1 MDYPKTKVY
10 FDGSHFIGIPPEKQ
24 IWKKRKN
31 SKKRVKNETEEK
43 LKQLYKSETGT
54 KKEKTEKVIEK
65 INEEI
70 KDEEKAKEFVKAT
83 LEKEKRNKIVRLTRL
98 YRKIGLQQWTHFCTF
113 TYDSNKLNEEEFRKK
128 LLTCLRHLSHR
139 KVWKYIGVFERSPKL
154 ERLHFHGIFVITE
167 MVGEIIETRDYS
179 TKTHQ
184 MQIAHQNTFFLE
196 RFGRNDFKEIINN
209 VGVNDAVNYIM
220 KYIRKT
226 GEKVIY
232 SKHLQTYFVADIL
245 DDDVVCKIGQEDRKI
260 LLFDD
265 FKCLDFETGEVL
277 GQPNKDKFLIDKLPK
292 AYWLSFGYRA

>member
-65 INEEI
+65 RNEEI
-70 KDEEKAKEFVKAT
+70 KDEEKEKEFVKAT

-139 KVWKYIGVFERSPKL
+139 KVWKYIGVFERSPRL

-277 GQPNKDKFLIDKLPK
+277 GQPNKDKSLIDKLPK
-292 AYWLSFGYRA
+292 AY

>member
-10 FDGSHFIGIPPEKQ
+10 FDGSHFIGIPLEKQ
-24 IWKKRKN
+24 LWKRRKN
-31 SKKRVKNETEEK
+31 AKVKQKDEIQEK
-43 LKQLYKSETGT
+43 VKELYKKETGT

-70 KDEEKAKEFVKAT
+70 EDEEKAKEIVKTT
-83 LEKEKRNKIVRLTRL
+83 LEKETRNKIVRLTRL
-98 YRKIGLQQWTHFCTF
+98 YRKIGLQQWTHFCSF

-139 KVWKYIGVFERSPKL
+139 KNWKYIGVFERSPKL
-154 ERLHFHGIFVITE
+154 ERLHFHGIFVIAE
-167 MVGEIIETRDYS
+167 MVGKIIETKDYS

-209 VGVNDAVNYIM
+209 VGVNDTVNYIM

-226 GEKVIY
+226 CEKVIY

-260 LLFDD
+260 LLFDA
-265 FKCLDFETGEVL
+265 L
-277 GQPNKDKFLIDKLPK
+277 N
-292 AYWLSFGYRA
+292 A

>member
-24 IWKKRKN
+24 LWKKRKN
-31 SKKRVKNETEEK
+31 TKAKQKDEIQEKVKE
-43 LKQLYKSETGT
+43 LYKAETGT

-65 INEEI
+65 LTEEI
-70 KDEEKAKEFVKAT
+70 KDEEKAKEIVKNT

-98 YRKIGLQQWTHFCTF
+98 YRKIGLQQWIHFCTF
-113 TYDSNKLNEEEFRKK
+113 TYDSNRLTEEEFRQK

-139 KVWKYIGVFERSPKL
+139 KDWKYIGVFERSPNL
-154 ERLHFHGIFVITE
+154 ERLHFHGIFVIAE
-167 MVGEIIETRDYS
+167 MVGEIIETKDYS

-184 MQIAHQNTFFLE
+184 MQITHQNTFFLE

-209 VGVNDAVNYIM
+209 IGVNDAVNYIM

-260 LLFDD
+260 LLFDN
-265 FKCLDFETGEVL
+265 FKCLDFETGEIL
-277 GQPNKDKFLIDKLPK
+277 GQPNIDKSLIDKLPK
-292 AYWLSFGYRA
+292 AY

>member
-10 FDGSHFIGIPPEKQ
+10 FDGSHFIGIPLEKQ
-24 IWKKRKN
+24 LWKKRKN
-31 SKKRVKNETEEK
+31 DKAKIKNETEEK
-43 LKQLYKSETGT
+43 IKELYKAETGT

-65 INEEI
+65 INEKI
-70 KDEEKAKEFVKAT
+70 KDEEKAKEIVKTT

-113 TYDSNKLNEEEFRKK
+113 TYDSNKLTEDEFRNK

-139 KVWKYIGVFERSPKL
+139 KNWKYIGVFERSPNL
-154 ERLHFHGIFVITE
+154 ERLHFHGIFVIAE
-167 MVGEIIETRDYS
+167 MVGEIIETKDYS
-179 TKTHQ
+179 TKNHK

-209 VGVNDAVNYIM
+209 AGVTDAVNYIM

-245 DDDVVCKIGQEDRKI
+245 HDDVVCKIGQEDRKI

-265 FKCLDFETGEVL
+265 FKCLDFETGEIL
-277 GQPNKDKFLIDKLPK
+277 GQPNIDKSLIDKLPK
-292 AYWLSFGYRA
+292 AY

>member
-1 MDYPKTKVY
+1 MDNPKTKVY
-10 FDGSHFIGIPPEKQ
+10 FDGSHFIGIPLEKQ
-24 IWKKRKN
+24 LWKKRKN
-31 SKKRVKNETEEK
+31 TKVKQKDEIQEK
-43 LKQLYKSETGT
+43 VKELYKKETGT
-54 KKEKTEKVIEK
+54 KKEKTEKVIGK

-70 KDEEKAKEFVKAT
+70 KDEEKTKEIVKTT
-83 LEKEKRNKIVRLTRL
+83 LEKETRNKIVRLTRL

-139 KVWKYIGVFERSPKL
+139 KNWKYIGVFERSPKL
-154 ERLHFHGIFVITE
+154 ERLHFHGIFVIAE
-167 MVGEIIETRDYS
+167 MVGEIIETKDYS

-232 SKHLQTYFVADIL
+232 SKHLQTYFVTDIL

-260 LLFDD
+260 LLFDN
-265 FKCLDFETGEVL
+265 FKCLDFETGEIL
-277 GQPNKDKFLIDKLPK
+277 GQPNIDKFLIDKLPK
-292 AYWLSFGYRA
+292 AY